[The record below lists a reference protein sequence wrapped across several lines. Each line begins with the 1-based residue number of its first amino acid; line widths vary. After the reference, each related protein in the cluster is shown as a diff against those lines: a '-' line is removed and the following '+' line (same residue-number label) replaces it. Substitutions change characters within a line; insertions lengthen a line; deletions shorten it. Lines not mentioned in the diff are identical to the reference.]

1 MSKQKKRR
9 FNVAMRNIQAARK
22 DVADVL
28 SVVDYDF
35 DQAKRHEETLEAYNR
50 RSAISALSDN
60 CLPRLAGHLC
70 LSHPSRYLTMK

>member
-28 SVVDYDF
+28 SVVDY
-35 DQAKRHEETLEAYNR
+35 KP
-50 RSAISALSDN
+50 SATRKQSKHTTGCVLF
-60 CLPRLAGHLC
+60 
-70 LSHPSRYLTMK
+70 